1 MTSHQGD
8 MEDLCLELMNAWAV
22 LHEQSK
28 SLRVQLREL
37 SSQAGAAENMVDQEM
52 QRLLGRVNEMR
63 DQIEDLLL
71 PDPMASDR

>member
-1 MTSHQGD
+1 MTSHQED
-8 MEDLCLELMNAWAV
+8 MEELCLELMNAWAV

-37 SSQAGAAENMVDQEM
+37 SSQAGAAENTVDQEM
-52 QRLLGRVNEMR
+52 QRLLGLVNEMR
-63 DQIEDLLL
+63 DQVEDLLL